1 MSFLTTRGRLAV
13 NLGFESA
20 KVCDEAFFSESITP
34 VDEILAL
41 WHEKVKSATNWL
53 SFYHNI
59 FLFTGT
65 LSVVRSLNESNQDE
79 TEKFLIYFSVVVAVC
94 ALCVVVTLTGLI
106 WAIQKK
112 SNSEEN
118 VKENFSSDSETE

>member
-1 MSFLTTRGRLAV
+1 MVYEMCQIEPIFRQYKKKGFKNRKGNFFLV
-13 NLGFESA
+13 
-20 KVCDEAFFSESITP
+20 
-34 VDEILAL
+34 
-41 WHEKVKSATNWL
+41 
-53 SFYHNI
+53 
-59 FLFTGT
+59 TGT
-65 LSVVRSLNESNQDE
+65 LLVVRSLNESNQDE

-118 VKENFSSDSETE
+118 LKENFTSDLETE

>member
-1 MSFLTTRGRLAV
+1 MV
-13 NLGFESA
+13 
-20 KVCDEAFFSESITP
+20 
-34 VDEILAL
+34 
-41 WHEKVKSATNWL
+41 
-53 SFYHNI
+53 
-59 FLFTGT
+59 TGT
-65 LSVVRSLNESNQDE
+65 QSVVRSLNESNQDE

-118 VKENFSSDSETE
+118 LKENFTSDLETE

>member
-1 MSFLTTRGRLAV
+1 MIWFTKCVRLNQFFVNTKKKGFKSRKGNFFLV
-13 NLGFESA
+13 
-20 KVCDEAFFSESITP
+20 
-34 VDEILAL
+34 
-41 WHEKVKSATNWL
+41 
-53 SFYHNI
+53 
-59 FLFTGT
+59 TGT
-65 LSVVRSLNESNQDE
+65 LLVVRSLNESNQDE

-118 VKENFSSDSETE
+118 LKENFTSHLETE